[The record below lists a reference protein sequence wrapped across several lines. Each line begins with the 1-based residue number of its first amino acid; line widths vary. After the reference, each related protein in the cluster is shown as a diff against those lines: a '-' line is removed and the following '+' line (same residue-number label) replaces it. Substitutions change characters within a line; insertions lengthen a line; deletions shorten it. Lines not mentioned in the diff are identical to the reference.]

1 MFSTFVTYIGCSSG
15 PDVFQM
21 PRRTQSPN
29 VVCHNNELPHNMKQ
43 TIKLILILFA
53 FTSQLAFGQQVDNKQ
68 VEVAKTF
75 LDYVVR
81 GEKEN
86 SWQLFDKANVP
97 DVTKEQFEAAM
108 NQFKSDLS
116 FFDNFELTM
125 NGIKFVGDKQLNQ
138 YTFKAISKTKNIV
151 DEILVDILFF
161 NSSKLVAGIQPK
173 KLLKENPASTSR
185 AKETP
190 IEKEF
195 TAVIDS
201 VSYKV
206 TGINIV
212 HFANNE
218 GLLAIQVEYLLPSD
232 LDSRQKFAKKEA
244 IKFVKFL
251 IKNGYM
257 DKAKLKAIEI
267 DRKLLD
273 DIGVSFLDPTKGGG
287 FNVMVKADE
296 YK

>member
-1 MFSTFVTYIGCSSG
+1 
-15 PDVFQM
+15 
-21 PRRTQSPN
+21 
-29 VVCHNNELPHNMKQ
+29 MKQ
-43 TIKLILILFA
+43 TIKLILTLFA
-53 FTSQLAFGQQVDNKQ
+53 FSSQFAFGQQIDNKQ

-75 LDYVVR
+75 LDYVFK
-81 GEKEN
+81 GQKES
-86 SWQLFDKANVP
+86 SWELFDKVNVP
-97 DVTKEQFEAAM
+97 DVTKEQFENAIAQLK
-108 NQFKSDLS
+108 NDLS
-116 FFDNFELTM
+116 LFDSFELTM

-151 DEILVDILFF
+151 DEISVDILFF

-173 KLLKENPASTSR
+173 KLIKENSASTSR
-185 AKETP
+185 GKETP
-190 IEKEF
+190 IEKDF
-195 TAVIDS
+195 TATIDS
-201 VSYKV
+201 VSYKI

-218 GLLAIQVEYLLPSD
+218 GLLAIQVEYVLPTD
-232 LDSRQKFAKKEA
+232 LNSRQEFAKKEA
-244 IKFVKFL
+244 IKFAKFL

-257 DKAKLKAIEI
+257 DKAKLKAKEI